1 MYNKPIFNK
10 RMRNLIRKLDNA
22 MYYRANE
29 KERYTTLEGI
39 RLTFENVRVLKRI
52 VSLLEMEEYDKILSQ
67 KYDKE
72 VYDILKKFQLE
83 VEVVKERYY

>member
-1 MYNKPIFNK
+1 MYNMSIFDK

-52 VSLLEMEEYDKILSQ
+52 VSLLEMEKYDEILSQ

>member
-1 MYNKPIFNK
+1 MYNKSIFNK

>member
-1 MYNKPIFNK
+1 MYNKQIFNK